1 MRIRRRLSAARRGK
15 DSPGGEAHFAG
26 LTAAHSF
33 GERLYLQAGIRGIRG
48 EAAEGFPSIMAVW
61 PDFVREATQLS
72 QQEAGVRAV
81 IRLLSR
87 MQDTTLLKRGDR
99 QGRRLPRRRRGAL
112 RRRAFPEAEIE
123 ALDEA
128 MIARNLTCG
137 GCADLLA
144 CLYFLYATASS
155 EQWQEN
161 LP

>member
-1 MRIRRRLSAARRGK
+1 MCCALRRRNAQRALRIRRRLSAA
-15 DSPGGEAHFAG
+15 
-26 LTAAHSF
+26 
-33 GERLYLQAGIRGIRG
+33 RLYLQAGIRGIRG

-61 PDFVREATQLS
+61 PDFVREAAQLS

-87 MQDTTLLKRGDR
+87 MQDTTLLKRGGQDG
-99 QGRRLPRRRRGAL
+99 QAFAQAQARRIEAAG
-112 RRRAFPEAEIE
+112 FPEAEIE

-144 CLYFLYATASS
+144 CLYFLYATASI

>member
-1 MRIRRRLSAARRGK
+1 MAQRL
-15 DSPGGEAHFAG
+15 H
-26 LTAAHSF
+26 
-33 GERLYLQAGIRGIRG
+33 LQAGIRGIRG
-48 EAAEGFPSIMAVW
+48 EAAEGFPSIMVLSGG
-61 PDFVREATQLS
+61 FVREATQLS

-99 QGRRLPRRRRGAL
+99 QGRRLPRRRRGTL

-137 GCADLLA
+137 GCANLLA
-144 CLYFLYATASS
+144 CLCFFFMLSFG